1 MRFKCIVNGEL
12 LESSSGRFLEV
23 RNPANV
29 DEVVGEVPAMTAE
42 EAERAVESSFL
53 AFKSWSVLS
62 PVKRAEII
70 KKGVKIAEEKSE
82 EISRLLTLENGKTIK
97 ESREEVKSSLESIRY
112 FAEGVLNILGESYP
126 VDKSD
131 RLSITIR
138 QPVGVVSAIVPWNYP
153 LLLLSWKI
161 GPALATGC
169 TVIAKPS
176 HCTPLSTIKL
186 AECFLEAGLPKG
198 VLNVLTGKTS
208 EIGRVLTEHPLVSKI
223 AFTGS
228 TSAGKNIM
236 TSAADT
242 VKRLTLELGGNCPF
256 IAFEDADLNAA
267 VKGAVRRAFRNCG
280 QVCNAINRIYVH
292 KSIFRDFVDLFVQE
306 TKKIKI
312 GNGLRED
319 VEMGPLTT
327 KDGLETVKKYVEEAV
342 GMGAKV
348 LYGGRKPSGIEFEKG
363 YFYEPTVLVDVDHS
377 MKVVKNEVF
386 GPTAPIMSFET
397 FEEAIQK
404 ANDTEYG
411 LVSYVYT
418 QDLSKALKAA
428 KLIESGTVGI
438 NNVSGG
444 EFAYPYGGWKQ
455 SGFGVEN
462 SHHVFNEY
470 MYIKHVR
477 IDY

>member
-1 MRFKCIVNGEL
+1 MRFKCIVDGEL

-23 RNPANV
+23 RNPANI
-29 DEVVGEVPAMTAE
+29 DEVVGEVPAMTTE

-97 ESREEVKSSLESIRY
+97 ESREEVKSSLESIKY
-112 FAEGVLNILGESYP
+112 FAEGILNILGESYP

-186 AECFLEAGLPKG
+186 VECFLEAGLPKG

-228 TSAGKNIM
+228 TSAGKSIM
-236 TSAADT
+236 TSAAGT

-327 KDGLETVKKYVEEAV
+327 KDGLETVKQYVEEAV

-418 QDLSKALKAA
+418 KDLSKALKAA

>member
-1 MRFKCIVNGEL
+1 MKFRCVVDGEL
-12 LESSSGRFLEV
+12 VESSSGRFLEV

-42 EAERAVESSFL
+42 EAQKAVESSFA
-53 AFKSWSVLS
+53 AFKTWSNLS
-62 PVKRAEII
+62 PIKRAEII
-70 KKGVKIAEEKSE
+70 KRAVKIAEERSE

-97 ESREEVKSSLESIRY
+97 ESREELRSSLESIRY
-112 FAEGVLNILGESYP
+112 FAESVLNIFGETYP
-126 VDKSD
+126 VDKTD
-131 RLSITIR
+131 RLSITLR

-161 GPALATGC
+161 GPAIAVGC
-169 TVIAKPS
+169 TVVAKPS
-176 HCTPLSTIKL
+176 HYTPLSTLKL
-186 AECFLEAGLPKG
+186 SECFLEAGIPKG
-198 VLNVLTGKTS
+198 VLNVLTGKTN
-208 EIGRVLTEHPLVSKI
+208 EIGKILTEHHLISKI

-228 TSAGKNIM
+228 TSAGRNIM
-236 TSAADT
+236 ISAAST
-242 VKRLTLELGGNCPF
+242 VKRLTLELGGNCPL
-256 IAFEDADLNAA
+256 IVFEDADLNAA
-267 VKGAVRRAFRNCG
+267 VKGAVRRSFRNAG

-292 KSIFRDFVDLFVQE
+292 KSIYRDFVDLFVQE
-306 TKKIKI
+306 TKRIKI

-327 KDGLETVKKYVEEAV
+327 KEGWETVEQYVKEATSK
-342 GMGAKV
+342 GAKV
-348 LYGGRKPSGIEFEKG
+348 LYGGKKPAGDEFEKG
-363 YFYEPTVLVDVDHS
+363 YFYEPTVLVNTDRT
-377 MKVVKNEVF
+377 MKIVKNEVF
-386 GPTAPIMSFET
+386 GPTAPIMSFES
-397 FEEAIQK
+397 FEEAIEK

-411 LVSYVYT
+411 LVAYVYT
-418 QDLSKALKAA
+418 KDLSKALRAA

-470 MYIKHVR
+470 LYIKHVR
-477 IDY
+477 VDY

>member
-1 MRFKCIVNGEL
+1 MEI
-12 LESSSGRFLEV
+12 
-23 RNPANV
+23 RNPADV
-29 DEVVGEVPAMTAE
+29 DEIVGEVPVMTIE
-42 EAERAVESSFL
+42 EAQKAIESAFA
-53 AFKSWSVLS
+53 AFKSWSVVS

-70 KKGVKIAEEKSE
+70 KKAVMIAEERSE

-97 ESREEVKSSLESIRY
+97 ESREEVKNSLESINY
-112 FAEGVLNILGESYP
+112 FAEGVMNILGETYP
-126 VDKSD
+126 VEKVD
-131 RLSITIR
+131 RLSVTIK

-176 HCTPLSTIKL
+176 HFTPLSTLKL

-208 EIGRVLTEHPLVSKI
+208 EIGKVIVEHPLISKI

-236 TSAADT
+236 MSAAST

-256 IAFEDADLNAA
+256 IAFEDADLTSA
-267 VKGAVRRAFRNCG
+267 VKGAVRRAFRNGG

-292 KSIFRDFVDLFVQE
+292 KSIFKDFVDLFVQE
-306 TKKIKI
+306 TRRIRV

-327 KDGLETVKKYVEEAV
+327 KDGWETVKEYVEEATRK
-342 GMGAKV
+342 GAQI
-348 LYGGRKPSGIEFEKG
+348 LYGGKKPLGSEFEKG
-363 YFYEPTVLVDVDHS
+363 YFYEPTVLVNVDHS
-377 MKVVKNEVF
+377 MKVVRNEVF
-386 GPTAPIMSFET
+386 GPTAPIMPFET
-397 FEEAIQK
+397 FDEVIQK
-404 ANDTEYG
+404 ANDTEHG

-418 QDLSKALKAA
+418 RDLSKALKAA
-428 KLIESGTVGI
+428 RLIESGTVGI

-470 MYIKHVR
+470 MYIKHIRV
-477 IDY
+477 DY